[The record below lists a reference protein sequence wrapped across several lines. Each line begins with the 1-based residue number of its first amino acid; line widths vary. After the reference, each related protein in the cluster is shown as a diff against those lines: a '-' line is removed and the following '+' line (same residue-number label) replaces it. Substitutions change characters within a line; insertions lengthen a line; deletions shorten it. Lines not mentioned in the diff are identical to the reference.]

1 VINDK
6 IILACPNPNR
16 GCYIFW
22 IKYLQFMKYIDRN
35 FRANQDISNRRFKN
49 AIARTPY
56 LHLVFFIIVFAAAIL
71 IFASPLLGFYYQL
84 LGGHILNSATP
95 LEVSVS
101 AFTYCDPLTA
111 VKPEARGTIQKALD
125 FLQKS
130 LNHSPHLSHTY
141 LLLGRAYCLL
151 GEPEKSILYFH
162 EFTNQRAD
170 NPIGN
175 LELGFAYLAA
185 CQKKASDDLLMKEN
199 LTSVVDCFEQ
209 DIDQLIAQH
218 LKKAGINRKDFLH
231 LADQALFT
239 RDFKAAAR
247 WYAVGIDR
255 EQRNHPS
262 YLFKYNLASAM
273 IGAALPFPL
282 ERAVEVYPLGERLI
296 IEAVDFYWMR
306 EDPAWNVYFGDR
318 LIDHPSLDR
327 SVGVLWWSGSAIAVV
342 DSAEDGIYRIT
353 LRVKDSYPGPIQL
366 QLEHNF
372 NSVEQ
377 FRLEEMNN
385 SWKEISTTLQVQT
398 GRQIIGIRFLED
410 NGDAVVDWAAFE
422 LEK

>member
-1 VINDK
+1 
-6 IILACPNPNR
+6 
-16 GCYIFW
+16 
-22 IKYLQFMKYIDRN
+22 MKFIDRN

-84 LGGHILNSATP
+84 LGGQLLNSATP
-95 LEVSVS
+95 LEVKAS
-101 AFTYCDPLTA
+101 AFTSCGPLTA
-111 VKPEARGTIQKALD
+111 VNPEARCTIQKALD

-130 LNHSPHLSHTY
+130 LNHSPHQSHTY

-151 GEPEKSILYFH
+151 GEPEKSIPYYH
-162 EFTNQRAD
+162 QFTKQREG

-185 CQKKASDDLLMKEN
+185 CQKEASNELLMKEN

-209 DIDQLIAQH
+209 DIDQLIEQH
-218 LKKAGINRKDFLH
+218 FQKAGINRIDFLQ

-239 RDFKAAAR
+239 RDFETAAR
-247 WYAVGIDR
+247 WYAAGINR
-255 EQRNHPS
+255 EQRKNPS

-273 IGAALPFPL
+273 IGTVLPFPL
-282 ERAVEVYPLGERLI
+282 ERTVEVYPLGERLI
-296 IEAVDFYWMR
+296 IEAEDFYWMR
-306 EDPAWNVYFGDR
+306 EDPTWNLYIGDK
-318 LIDHPSLDR
+318 LIDHPSTDR
-327 SVGVLWWSGSAIAVV
+327 SVGVLWWSGSAIAVLE
-342 DSAEDGIYRIT
+342 SAEDETYRIT
-353 LRVKDSYPGPIQL
+353 LRVKDSDPGPIQL

-372 NSVEQ
+372 YAVEQ

-385 SWKEISTTLQVQT
+385 SWKEISTTLQVPA
-398 GRQIIGIRFLED
+398 GRHIIGIHFLED
-410 NGDAVVDWAAFE
+410 NGDAVIDWVAFE
-422 LEK
+422 LQK